1 MKNLKVWQ
9 KLALLGLLFLIPFA
23 VVTYK
28 LVSSV
33 RQLSIEPAQKEIA
46 GVEYILRLLT
56 LLKEVQEQRGI
67 ANLALSEKGK
77 YVEELD
83 KSILEVEAAI
93 RGVDDIEKTHGI
105 TLQTTEAWPS
115 LRGEVHELISKV
127 KNVPMDES
135 YERHSN
141 IIAQAVKLIGYVG
154 DTSTLTLDPDV
165 DSYYMMSILQWEAP
179 KLAVRL
185 AEARGAGGRF
195 LTEPEPNKAKWMAE
209 LHKNAVVSEFLLGS
223 LEGSFDKAFG
233 ANSAL
238 RSTVEAS
245 EKGNRASVAESLKTV
260 QKLQANPDVKVDPAD
275 YFYAVNQGVESIFKM
290 EKNVASGLTDLLNKR
305 IDRYHGEVVRTLA
318 FALLGLFVVL
328 IIGYFIMR
336 DITRPLN
343 EVVSVANQ
351 IAAGNL
357 AVQTSIGARRD
368 ELGDLSSSFN
378 KMTVTL
384 RDMAH
389 HVEEIASGNL
399 TVKVKAQSGRDVMGN
414 ALTVMVD
421 RLSALAGQVQ
431 KSSGQVNTSIQD
443 IAATSK
449 EQQATASEI
458 AATTT
463 EIGATSKEISATSKE
478 LAKTMNEVAKV
489 AEETARMAGSSQ
501 DALVRMEETMRHI
514 TEAAGAISSKLSVL
528 NEKAGNINQ
537 VVTTITKVADQTNL
551 LSLNAAIEAEKAG
564 EYGRGFAV
572 VATEIRRLADQTAVA
587 TYDIEQIVKEMQSA
601 VSAGVMGMDKFSEEV
616 RRGVADVQQVSKQ
629 LVTIIEQ
636 VQALTPQFESVTDGM
651 QSQSVGAQQISE
663 ALLQLT
669 ESAQQTVES
678 LRLSNQTIDQLRDA
692 AGGMQSS
699 ISRFKV

>member
-33 RQLSIEPAQKEIA
+33 NTLGIEFARQEIR
-46 GVEYILRLLT
+46 GVEYIDRLTALLNDVQDHRDLVAFVSVNESANADLKTKTSEIERDLKSIDEIEQRYGDILKTENNWSALRAGVVD
-56 LLKEVQEQRGI
+56 LLKSSAG
-67 ANLALSEKGK
+67 ADSF
-77 YVEELD
+77 D
-83 KSILEVEAAI
+83 
-93 RGVDDIEKTHGI
+93 
-105 TLQTTEAWPS
+105 
-115 LRGEVHELISKV
+115 
-127 KNVPMDES
+127 
-135 YERHSN
+135 RHSKLVAE
-141 IIAQAVKLIGYVG
+141 IISFLNHIG
-154 DTSTLTLDPDV
+154 DTSNLTLDPDV
-165 DSYYMMSILQWEAP
+165 DSYYLMSIYQFDGP
-179 KLAVRL
+179 KLAEKISR
-185 AEARGAGGRF
+185 ARCVGVVAVDEKAAGERIS
-195 LTEPEPNKAKWMAE
+195 E
-209 LHKNAVVSEFLLGS
+209 LQRDGTLGDYLLNS
-223 LEGSFDKAFG
+223 INDSFDKAL
-233 ANSAL
+233 AATPNLKSKL
-238 RSTVEAS
+238 EAS
-245 EKGNRASVAESLKTV
+245 QRTTHTVASQSLN
-260 QKLQANPDVKVDPAD
+260 QILQAAGATGKIDSSAYFQDLSGSMHVLYKMHADVGGA
-275 YFYAVNQGVESIFKM
+275 
-290 EKNVASGLTDLLNKR
+290 LTGLLNAR
-305 IDRYHGEVVRTLA
+305 IQREQGEVNKTLL
-318 FALLGLFVVL
+318 FAGLGLAIVL
-328 IIGYFIMR
+328 IIGFFIMR
-336 DITRPLN
+336 DITQPLN

-351 IAAGNL
+351 IASGNL
-357 AVQTSIGARRD
+357 AVQTSTADRRD
-368 ELGDLSSSFN
+368 ELGALSRAFN
-378 KMTVTL
+378 QMTGAL
-384 RDMAH
+384 RDMSRT
-389 HVEEIASGNL
+389 VEEIASGNL
-399 TVKVKAQSGRDVMGN
+399 TVKVKAQSERDVMGN
-414 ALTVMVD
+414 ALTTMVD
-421 RLSALAGQVQ
+421 RLSTLAGQVQ
-431 KSSGQVNTSIQD
+431 KSSTQVNTSIQD

-478 LAKTMNEVAKV
+478 LAKTMNDVAKV
-489 AEETARMAGSSQ
+489 AEETATMAGSSQ
-501 DALVRMEETMRHI
+501 DALARMEETMRHI
-514 TEAAGAISSKLSVL
+514 TDAAGQISSKLSVL

-629 LVTIIEQ
+629 LVSIIEQ

-692 AGGMQSS
+692 AGGMQNS